1 MNIKIVA
8 GAIATTILILF
19 AGYSILDLKIPRE
32 DVPNDPDHHENL
44 TSHEVSPATV
54 VKKVQANSQT
64 ILLDV
69 RTLEEYETLHLKNS
83 LLLPVQELSAETLAA
98 IGLGEDAKD
107 KEIVLYCRSGAR
119 SKTAYDIMK
128 ALGYS
133 NIFSV
138 SGGMMHWEEDGYP
151 LTETGSYN
159 GPTYT
164 ASLDA
169 QSTSSVGPELS
180 VDRNLHDFG
189 VIPQFG
195 GTVETMFE
203 LKNTGT
209 ELLKIGTLTTSCS
222 CTKATVAKASLEP
235 GESTKMTVV
244 FDPNLHTEPLDVF
257 KRTVFIP
264 TSDPN
269 KPETEVSVQV
279 DIAEGE

>member
-1 MNIKIVA
+1 MNIKIIA
-8 GAIATTILILF
+8 GAIAATVLILL
-19 AGYSILDLKIPRE
+19 AGYVILDIKIPRE
-32 DVPNDPDHHENL
+32 EALNIAEHHENL
-44 TSHEVSPATV
+44 ASHEVSPATV
-54 VKKVQANSQT
+54 VKKVQANPQT

-83 LLLPVQELSAETLAA
+83 LLLPVQELSAETLTA

-133 NIFSV
+133 NVASV
-138 SGGMMHWEEDGYP
+138 SGGMVHWEEDGYP
-151 LTETGSYN
+151 LIETGSYN

-164 ASLDA
+164 ASSDTK
-169 QSTSSVGPELS
+169 STSLTGPELS
-180 VDRNLHDFG
+180 VDRVLHDFG

-195 GTVETMFE
+195 GTVETVFE
-203 LKNTGT
+203 LKNTGS

-222 CTKATVAKASLEP
+222 CTTATVVKTSLEP

-244 FDPNLHTEPLDVF
+244 FDPNLHAEPLDVF